1 MRNFIVII
9 LALVL
14 IGYVVS
20 KASTAFKVR
29 NDLTDRV
36 VYRLDFVDESSTN
49 SVKDDVV
56 HDAQKLGID
65 LDPSNINV
73 VYENS
78 LLRTVPQ
85 QIVGNQLGMRFVNK
99 QIGISVHY
107 VVNIL
112 GMHFNQDIT
121 QTKIKQVQERM
132 PQNAL
137 QQQLLN
143 DNQNQ

>member
-1 MRNFIVII
+1 M
-9 LALVL
+9 
-14 IGYVVS
+14 
-20 KASTAFKVR
+20 
-29 NDLTDRV
+29 
-36 VYRLDFVDESSTN
+36 
-49 SVKDDVV
+49 
-56 HDAQKLGID
+56 
-65 LDPSNINV
+65 
-73 VYENS
+73 
-78 LLRTVPQ
+78 
-85 QIVGNQLGMRFVNK
+85 NK

>member
-14 IGYVVS
+14 VGYISS
-20 KASTAFKVR
+20 KASTVYRAKI
-29 NDLTDRV
+29 DLADRV
-36 VYRLDFVDESSTN
+36 EYRLDFVDETSTN
-49 SVKDDVV
+49 SVKDDIV

-107 VVNIL
+107 VVNVF
-112 GMHFNQDIT
+112 GMRFNQDIVR
-121 QTKIKQVQERM
+121 TKIKQVQERM
-132 PQNAL
+132 PQNPL

-143 DNQNQ
+143 DAQ